1 MAVRFDAAGENYSAS
16 GGLPGSTYTFTAWVL
31 LAATSLTDNNVVY
44 WFTNGS
50 DVFTGIEVRSTLND
64 LQGYDSATYS
74 FNGLGPLAVSANT
87 WYRCALVVNG
97 ANATFYRAAAGS
109 ALGSASASDFT
120 TPTTPNEFFLG
131 DDRYDEYW
139 NGRLAAVKVWTAAL
153 TQAEVEH
160 ELAQY
165 VPARTANLIRFH
177 PFVKAETTD
186 YSGSGNT
193 LSGGSGTSTEDG
205 PPIPWRIISPTVIVP
220 AAGALSAVL
229 GQPSETDTAQAVARI
244 KLRSVGQ
251 ATGTD
256 TARPVTAV
264 RSRGLGLTA
273 ETDAA
278 QAVARAKAR
287 LLGQAT
293 GSDVAQTV
301 TRLKTRVVGQTVESD
316 TAQPVVAGGAVL
328 IGQPAEADLAQGA
341 ARAKAAVV
349 AQAAET
355 ATARTTGRVKTA
367 AVGQCADVETA
378 RAVVAAKMTVLG
390 LLGESD
396 SALTVT
402 RLRVLAIG
410 QGAETDTARAVARV
424 KTWSSWRATET
435 DAALAVVAV
444 GGGVAPPP
452 PDPVPAAPASAGWY
466 TLLAIS
472 QEARDLAQ
480 DEAARRPTAC
490 PNCGE
495 PLQAGP
501 GGVLHCRFDGYRA

>member
-31 LAATSLTDNNVVY
+31 LAATSITDNQVVY

-186 YSGSGNT
+186 YSGAGNT
-193 LSGGSGTSTEDG
+193 LSGGSGTTTEDG
-205 PPIPWRIISPTVIVP
+205 PPIPWRIISPQVIVP

-229 GQPSETDTAQAVARI
+229 GQPSDTSTAQPVTRL
-244 KLRSVGQ
+244 KLRAVGQ
-251 ATGTD
+251 VTGTD
-256 TARPVTAV
+256 TARPVAAV
-264 RSRGLGLTA
+264 RSRGLGLTV
-273 ETDAA
+273 ETDLA
-278 QAVARAKAR
+278 QAVARTKTQA
-287 LLGQAT
+287 LGQPSETDA
-293 GSDVAQTV
+293 GLAV
-301 TRLKTRVVGQTVESD
+301 TRLKARAIGQAVESD

-328 IGQPAEADLAQGA
+328 IGQPTEIDLAQGA
-341 ARAKAAVV
+341 ARTKTAGV
-349 AQAAET
+349 AQAVET
-355 ATARTTGRVKTA
+355 DTARAAGRVKTV

-378 RAVVAAKMTVLG
+378 RAVAAAKVTVLG
-390 LLGESD
+390 LLGEVD

-402 RLRVLAIG
+402 RLRVTAIG

-444 GGGVAPPP
+444 GGGVTPPP
-452 PDPVPAAPASAGWY
+452 PDPIPPAPASAGWY
-466 TLLAIS
+466 TLLAIT
-472 QEARDLAQ
+472 QEARDLAR
-480 DEAARRPTAC
+480 DEAARRPVAC

-501 GGVLHCRFDGYRA
+501 GGVLHCRFDGYRT